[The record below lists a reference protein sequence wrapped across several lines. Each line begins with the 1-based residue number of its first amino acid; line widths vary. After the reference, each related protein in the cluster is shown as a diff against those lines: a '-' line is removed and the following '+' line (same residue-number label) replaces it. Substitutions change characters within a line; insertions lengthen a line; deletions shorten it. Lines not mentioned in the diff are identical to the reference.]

1 MSTPPIDTAV
11 LADLQDSMG
20 ADFAAEL
27 VATFLQEA
35 PGMIADLRAAAAE
48 GAADE
53 LRRSAH
59 SIKSN
64 AAIFGAEPL
73 ADIAREIEIEGL
85 RDGALARLEGE
96 YARAA
101 EALKD
106 AADG

>member
-1 MSTPPIDTAV
+1 MSAPPVDTAV
-11 LADLQDSMG
+11 LTDLQDSMG
-20 ADFAAEL
+20 ANFAAEL

-48 GAADE
+48 GAADD
-53 LRRSAH
+53 LRRAAH

-85 RDGALARLEGE
+85 RDGALARLEAE